1 MFIFTSVIYQ
11 FSTKRV
17 FGDPNIA
24 EMLESMIEALKKE
37 KQQSTK
43 HTYET
48 KDRATRAPLKT
59 GGELKCSGREAVPA
73 PLVTAVVLI

>member
-24 EMLESMIEALKKE
+24 EMLENMIEALKKY
-37 KQQSTK
+37 KRRNNNLQNIHMK
-43 HTYET
+43 
-48 KDRATRAPLKT
+48 LKI
-59 GGELKCSGREAVPA
+59 EQHEPH
-73 PLVTAVVLI
+73 